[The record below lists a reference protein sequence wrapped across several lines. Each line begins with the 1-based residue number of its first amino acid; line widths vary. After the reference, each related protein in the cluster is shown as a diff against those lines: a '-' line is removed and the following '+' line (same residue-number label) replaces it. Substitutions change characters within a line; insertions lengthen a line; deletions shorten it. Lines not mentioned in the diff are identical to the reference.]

1 MKIMA
6 RREAEMGVR
15 ITGLRSV
22 LRTIGTLLVAV
33 GGYEMV
39 GGNIVGGGI
48 KVLLGLAI
56 YYIKDKME

>member
-1 MKIMA
+1 
-6 RREAEMGVR
+6 MGVS

-39 GGNIVGGGI
+39 GGNLLYGGA

>member
-39 GGNIVGGGI
+39 GGNIVSGGI
-48 KVLLGLAI
+48 KVLIGLAV

>member
-6 RREAEMGVR
+6 RREAEMGVS

-39 GGNIVGGGI
+39 GGNLLYGGA

>member
-1 MKIMA
+1 
-6 RREAEMGVR
+6 MGVR